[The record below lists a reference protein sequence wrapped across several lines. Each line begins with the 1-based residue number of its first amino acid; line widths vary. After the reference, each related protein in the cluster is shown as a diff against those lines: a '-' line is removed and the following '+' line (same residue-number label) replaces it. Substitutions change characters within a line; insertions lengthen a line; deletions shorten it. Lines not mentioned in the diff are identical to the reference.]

1 MGNVGDNTVS
11 QTTTLPDGRSLTTTV
26 SWQSDDLKK
35 NRVNVK
41 LDGTERNMDS
51 HFEWDVNM
59 AVANR
64 VFKVDLTGDAK
75 FDNFAMPS
83 PIATKMQVNFDFGN
97 KDYMFDLQKDFDGK
111 KMGVTLNNGKFSITV

>member
-1 MGNVGDNTVS
+1 MSNGMRKIELNCKELVQADFNVGDNTVS
-11 QTTTLPDGRSLTTTV
+11 QTTTL

-51 HFEWDVNM
+51 HFEWDVNNREAMTCKMQAKGNNKRWGNWEISRDVKM

-75 FDNFAMPS
+75 FDNF
-83 PIATKMQVNFDFGN
+83 
-97 KDYMFDLQKDFDGK
+97 
-111 KMGVTLNNGKFSITV
+111 

>member
-1 MGNVGDNTVS
+1 MGSNTNMLSSFNVDKMSNGMRKIELNGKELVQADFNVGDNTVS

-41 LDGTERNMDS
+41 LDGTERN
-51 HFEWDVNM
+51 
-59 AVANR
+59 
-64 VFKVDLTGDAK
+64 
-75 FDNFAMPS
+75 
-83 PIATKMQVNFDFGN
+83 
-97 KDYMFDLQKDFDGK
+97 KDYLFDLQKDFDGK